1 MKSNR
6 ISELAKHT
14 GFYGLGTI
22 AGGLARIALV
32 PIIGRFLPADEY
44 GKASV
49 VLIFMNLLGIISE
62 LGLGS
67 SLIRF
72 FNEASDEKERNQVT
86 STVFVFSLA
95 AVVSLTGLCIA
106 FSPTISM
113 LLLGS
118 STWQYLVIVGA
129 IGGGGSALLQIGLS
143 FERARAQS
151 LRYTLYTIA
160 KGVFALGLSVVLLV
174 YLRIGAVGLLVG
186 SAIPPAA
193 IGLVIYWRKI
203 ADFGRKVS
211 GRLLKSILDFGLPLV
226 PVSLAMWVLSYSD
239 IYLLRKLLPA
249 DRALSEVGLYQ
260 YAHEICLLLVLPITA
275 FNLAWP
281 QFIFSNHKRPE
292 AKQIFS
298 DAHSHFTLIL
308 IEIGLVVGLFSNRI
322 VDLVGGKA
330 YEGSIEV
337 IPLLAGSLIFYGL
350 SIVFSSGLYISG
362 KTSRLGIVVT
372 CCAALNVVLNIG
384 LIPSWGKIGAAV
396 ATLITDMVMA
406 FSVLILANRTYPIPF
421 RVMRTV
427 LALGLAAISVIW
439 SSLYFNIRGGDL
451 IRLAILIALTWLL
464 PSIFSTN
471 WRDVVVIMAG
481 LKRDKSLT

>member
-1 MKSNR
+1 MKSDR
-6 ISELAKHT
+6 ISELARHT

-32 PIIGRFLPADEY
+32 PIIGRYLPADEY

-49 VLIFMNLLGIISE
+49 VLIFMNLLGIVCE

-72 FNEASDEKERNQVT
+72 FNEASDEKERNRVI
-86 STVFVFSLA
+86 STLFVFSLG
-95 AVVSLTGLCIA
+95 AVVSLTGLCIV
-106 FSPTISM
+106 FSDRISM

-118 STWQYLVIVGA
+118 SAWRDLVIVGA

-160 KGVFALGLSVVLLV
+160 KGISALGLSVVLLV
-174 YLRIGAVGLLVG
+174 YLRMGAIGLLVG

-193 IGLVIYWRKI
+193 IGCVIYSKRI
-203 ADFGRKVS
+203 ADFGRKVWWN
-211 GRLLKSILDFGLPLV
+211 LLKGILDFGLPLV

-275 FNLAWP
+275 LNLAWP

-308 IEIGLVVGLFSNRI
+308 IEIALLVGLFSNRI

-330 YEGSIEV
+330 YKGSVEV
-337 IPLLAGSLIFYGL
+337 IPLLAGSLVFYGL

-362 KTSRLGIVVT
+362 KTSRLGIAVT

-384 LIPSWGKIGAAV
+384 FIPFWGKVGAAL

-406 FSVLILANRTYPIPF
+406 SCILIFANRAYPIPF
-421 RVMRTV
+421 RLMRTG
-427 LALGLAAISVIW
+427 LALAVSAISVIW
-439 SSLYFNIRGGDL
+439 SCLYLNMRGGDL
-451 IRLAILIALTWLL
+451 IRLAILILLTWLL
-464 PSIFSTN
+464 PSFFSTN
-471 WRDVVVIMAG
+471 WRDVMVIIAG
-481 LKRDKSLT
+481 LRRDKNLT